1 MNIGIFI
8 LLLLVALSAAVGV
21 IYAVFRLAKIQNIFW
36 SLIPSGGVLFISLL
50 ILLIMKLAGAGW
62 FSSLVTFYLFQI
74 PVMAGVV
81 ALPYMRLHRRID
93 VAAENEKQN
102 RLQVARRI
110 EAERRRQLLESLQG
124 FCCAE
129 SAMKPE
135 GQREIVLL
143 SKNGK
148 EVAEI
153 VAASG
158 VSEEEVR
165 MILDSYER
173 YASRLEGGDG
183 TADLILTPE
192 QEEDIVCR
200 LINSAPY
207 ECGAGSNGLWD
218 KSSAR
223 ELVATRL
230 DSGVSTR
237 IVAAYLRHWGFT
249 VPQKQTI
256 KARSGDPL
264 VKSWIVSDFEKIRK
278 EAAKNQGEI
287 IWIYTVPMEA
297 VREISTYIPKNPVL
311 IAAVTNDGAIRF
323 RVYDERRRDYFGDFV
338 TALLASADRKYYAV
352 LNERYDDYMSSIGR
366 AKRRALEEKIE
377 FFDCV

>member
-8 LLLLVALSAAVGV
+8 LLLLVALSAAVGAV
-21 IYAVFRLAKIQNIFW
+21 YAVFRLAKIQNIFW
-36 SLIPSGGVLFISLL
+36 CLIPSAGVLGLSLL

-62 FSSLVTFYLFQI
+62 FSSLVTFYLLQI
-74 PVMAGVV
+74 PVVAGVI
-81 ALPYMRLHRRID
+81 ALPYMRLHRRIN

-124 FCCAE
+124 FYCAE
-129 SAMKPE
+129 SSMKPE

-148 EVAEI
+148 EVSEI
-153 VAASG
+153 VASSG
-158 VSEEEVR
+158 VSEEEVQ
-165 MILDSYER
+165 MILASYER
-173 YASRLEGGDG
+173 YTSRLEGGDG

-207 ECGAGSNGLWD
+207 ECGAGSSGLWD
-218 KSSAR
+218 KAAAR
-223 ELVATRL
+223 ELVANRL

-237 IVAAYLRHWGFT
+237 IVSAYLRHWGFT

-264 VKSWIVSDFEKIRK
+264 VKGWIVSEFEKIRK
-278 EAAKNQGEI
+278 EAAKNGGEI

-297 VREISTYIPKNPVL
+297 VREISTFIPKNPLLV
-311 IAAVTNDGAIRF
+311 AAVTNDGSIRF
-323 RVYDERRRDYFGDFV
+323 RVYDEKHRDFFGDFV
-338 TALLASADRKYYAV
+338 TALLATSEQKLYAV
-352 LNERYDDYMSSIGR
+352 VNEHYDEYMSSLGR

-377 FFDCV
+377 FFDCI

>member
-1 MNIGIFI
+1 MNLGIFI

-21 IYAVFRLAKIQNIFW
+21 VYAIYRMAKMNIFW
-36 SLIPSGGVLFISLL
+36 SLIPSGGVLAVSLL
-50 ILLIMKLAGAGW
+50 TLLIMRLAGAGW
-62 FSSLVTFYLFQI
+62 LSSLITFYLFQI
-74 PVMAGVV
+74 PVMAGVI
-81 ALPYMRLHRRID
+81 ALPYTRLHRRIN
-93 VAAENEKQN
+93 VAAENEKQH

-124 FCCAE
+124 FYCAE

-148 EVAEI
+148 DVAEI
-153 VAASG
+153 VASSG
-158 VSEEEVR
+158 VAEEEVR
-165 MILDSYER
+165 LILDSYER
-173 YASRLEGGDG
+173 YAARLEGGDG

-207 ECGAGSNGLWD
+207 ECSAGNAGLWD
-218 KSSAR
+218 KAAAR
-223 ELVATRL
+223 ELVANRIDT
-230 DSGVSTR
+230 GVSTR

-256 KARSGDPL
+256 KARVSDPL

-278 EAAKNQGEI
+278 SAASVGGEI

-297 VREISTYIPKNPVL
+297 VREISTYIPKHPLLV
-311 IAAVTNDGAIRF
+311 AAVTNDGAIRF
-323 RVYDERRRDYFGDFV
+323 RVYDANRRDYFGDFV
-338 TALLASADRKYYAV
+338 TALLATADRKYYAV
-352 LNERYDDYMSSIGR
+352 LNEHYDDYMTSLGR
-366 AKRRALEEKIE
+366 AKRRALEDKIE

>member
-1 MNIGIFI
+1 M
-8 LLLLVALSAAVGV
+8 LLLVALSAAVGV
-21 IYAVFRLAKIQNIFW
+21 VYAVYRLAKIQNIFW
-36 SLIPSGGVLFISLL
+36 SLIPSGGVLFVSLL
-50 ILLIMKLAGAGW
+50 VLLIMKLAGAGW
-62 FSSLVTFYLFQI
+62 FSSLVTFYLLQI

-81 ALPYMRLHRRID
+81 ALPYMRLHRRIN
-93 VAAENEKQN
+93 VAAENEKQS

-148 EVAEI
+148 EVDEI
-153 VAASG
+153 VVSSG

-173 YASRLEGGDG
+173 YASRLEGGVG

-200 LINSAPY
+200 LVNSAPY
-207 ECGAGSNGLWD
+207 ECGAGSAGLWD
-218 KSSAR
+218 KASAR

-230 DSGVSTR
+230 DSGVSSR

-249 VPQKQTI
+249 VPAKQTI
-256 KARSGDPL
+256 KARSGDPA
-264 VKSWIVSDFEKIRK
+264 VKGWIVSDFEKIRK
-278 EAAKNQGEI
+278 AAAANGGEI
-287 IWIYTVPMEA
+287 LWIYTVRMEA

-311 IAAVTNDGAIRF
+311 VAAVTNDGALRF
-323 RVYDERRRDYFGDFV
+323 RVYDEKRRDYFGDFV
-338 TALLASADRKYYAV
+338 TALLATADRKIYAV
-352 LNERYDDYMSSIGR
+352 VNENFDEYMTSVGR

-377 FFDCV
+377 FFGCV

>member
-21 IYAVFRLAKIQNIFW
+21 VYAVYRLAKIQNIFW
-36 SLIPSGGVLFISLL
+36 SLIPSAGVLAVSLL
-50 ILLIMKLAGAGW
+50 VLLIMKLAGAGW
-62 FSSLVTFYLFQI
+62 ISSLITFYLLQI

-81 ALPYMRLHRRID
+81 ALPYVRLHRRIN

-148 EVAEI
+148 EVADI
-153 VAASG
+153 VTSSG
-158 VSEEEVR
+158 VAEEEVR

-200 LINSAPY
+200 LINSAPF
-207 ECGAGSNGLWD
+207 ECGAGSSGLWD

-223 ELVATRL
+223 ELVATRV
-230 DSGVSTR
+230 DSGVSAR
-237 IVAAYLRHWGFT
+237 IVSAYLRHWGFT

-264 VKSWIVSDFEKIRK
+264 VRSWIVSDFEKIRK
-278 EAAKNQGEI
+278 AAAANQGEI
-287 IWIYTVPMEA
+287 IWIYTVPMET
-297 VREISTYIPKNPVL
+297 VREISTFIPKNPLLV
-311 IAAVTNDGAIRF
+311 AAVTNDGAIRF
-323 RVYDERRRDYFGDFV
+323 RVYDAARRHYFDDFV
-338 TALLASADRKYYAV
+338 TALLATADRKYYAV
-352 LNERYDDYMSSIGR
+352 INERYDDYMTSLGR

>member
-1 MNIGIFI
+1 MNLGLFI
-8 LLLLVALSAAVGV
+8 LLLLVSLSAAVGV
-21 IYAVFRLAKIQNIFW
+21 VYAVFRLAKIQNIFW
-36 SLIPSGGVLFISLL
+36 CLIPSAGVLGISLL
-50 ILLIMKLAGAGW
+50 ILLIMKLVGAGW
-62 FSSLVTFYLFQI
+62 FSSLVTFYLLQI
-74 PVMAGVV
+74 PVIAGVV
-81 ALPYMRLHRRID
+81 ALPYMRLHRRIN
-93 VAAENEKQN
+93 VAAENEKQH

-148 EVAEI
+148 EISEI
-153 VAASG
+153 VASSG

-173 YASRLEGGDG
+173 YAARLEGGDG
-183 TADLILTPE
+183 TADLILTSE

-200 LINSAPY
+200 LVNSAPY
-207 ECGAGSNGLWD
+207 ECGAGSSSLWD
-218 KSSAR
+218 KFTAR
-223 ELVATRL
+223 ELVATRV
-230 DSGVSTR
+230 DTGVSTR
-237 IVAAYLRHWGFT
+237 IVSAYLRHWGFT

-278 EAAKNQGEI
+278 EAAAQNGEI
-287 IWIYTVPMEA
+287 IWIYSVPMEA
-297 VREISTYIPKNPVL
+297 IREISTYIPKHPVL
-311 IAAVTNDGAIRF
+311 VAAVTNDGAMRF
-323 RVYDERRRDYFGDFV
+323 RVYDDRRRDYFGDFV
-338 TALLASADRKYYAV
+338 TALIAGADRKYYAV
-352 LNERYDDYMSSIGR
+352 INEQYDEYMSSLGK
-366 AKRRALEEKIE
+366 AKRRALEDKIK
-377 FFDCV
+377 FYDCI

>member
-8 LLLLVALSAAVGV
+8 LLLLVALSAAVGA

-36 SLIPSGGVLFISLL
+36 SLIPSAGMLGISLL
-50 ILLIMKLAGAGW
+50 ILLIMRLAGAGW
-62 FSSLVTFYLFQI
+62 LSSLVTFYLFQI
-74 PVMAGVV
+74 PVVAGVA
-81 ALPYMRLHRRID
+81 ALPYMRLHRRIN

-124 FCCAE
+124 FYCAE

-135 GQREIVLL
+135 GQREIVML

-148 EVAEI
+148 EIAEI
-153 VAASG
+153 VSSSG
-158 VSEEEVR
+158 VAEEEVR
-165 MILDSYER
+165 TILEGYER
-173 YASRLEGGDG
+173 YSARLEGGDG

-200 LINSAPY
+200 LVNSAPY
-207 ECGAGSNGLWD
+207 ECSAGNSGLWD

-230 DSGVSTR
+230 DSGVSLR
-237 IVAAYLRHWGFT
+237 IVSAYLRHWGFT

-278 EAAKNQGEI
+278 TAAKNQGEI

-297 VREISTYIPKNPVL
+297 VREISTYIPKSPMLV
-311 IAAVTNDGAIRF
+311 AAVTNDGAMRF
-323 RVYDERRRDYFGDFV
+323 RVYDEKRRDYFSDFV
-338 TALLASADRKYYAV
+338 TALLATADRKYYAV
-352 LNERYDDYMSSIGR
+352 VNEHYDEYMSSIGK
-366 AKRRALEEKIE
+366 AKRRALEDKIE
-377 FFDCV
+377 FFHCV